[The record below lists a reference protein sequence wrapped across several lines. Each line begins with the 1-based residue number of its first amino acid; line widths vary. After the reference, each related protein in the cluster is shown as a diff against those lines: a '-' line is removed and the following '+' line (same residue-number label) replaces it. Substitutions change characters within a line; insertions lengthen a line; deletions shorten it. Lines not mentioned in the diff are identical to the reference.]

1 MAKFKVMFSGFSYVE
16 AEDEDEAQEKY
27 NDEDDIIY
35 SEREITEVVEVAAFE
50 VII

>member
-16 AEDEDEAQEKY
+16 AEDEDEAKEKY
-27 NDEDDIIY
+27 NDEDDIY